1 LVSAA
6 KRDNIPDSAPGI
18 AMRRVAKEKEE
29 MKALSIRCG
38 LTMSMLLGC
47 ALLLSAQESGKRP
60 IAFDDMI
67 KLHRIAEPQ
76 VSRDGKWVA
85 YTVSTPDL
93 ETNRGVSNIWVV
105 STAGGA
111 AMQLTQSGHDSS
123 AVWSPDGKTLA
134 FLSSRSAD
142 SQVYL
147 LSMDGGEA
155 HALTKLSTGADIVKW
170 SPDGKTIAFT
180 SSVYPDCKDD
190 ECNKKRDEEKEKNKV
205 KAHVAEHL
213 LYRHWTHW
221 NEGKRSHLFIVR
233 ADGITAPQDLTPGA
247 NYDVPPDERGGPGDI
262 NFSPDGKE
270 ICFAAVT
277 DKMEATSTNADLFIV
292 PAGGGEPKR
301 ITTQPGFDGNPVYSP
316 DGKFIAYHAQL
327 AAGYEAD
334 RWRVLLYDRAAGRIE
349 NLTETF
355 DRSANELAWSPD
367 SKTIYFTA
375 ENETQK
381 PLYAMAARFGA
392 EPKKVIADTYNM
404 AISFSADGKTLV
416 FERTSLT
423 LPAELFA
430 ASSDG
435 SNVRQ
440 LTHQNDS
447 MLSFMEM
454 NAPETFWFEGAEGIK
469 VQAMLIRPPRFDA
482 TKKYPLLVLLHG
494 GPQTMWSNAWGYRW
508 NAQVFSAAGYVTLMI
523 NRRGSTG
530 YGQKF
535 TDEITN
541 DWGGRAYV
549 DVMNGVD
556 FTLKKYPFVDESRM
570 AAAGGSY
577 GGYMADWIATH
588 TGRFKAIVSHASVY
602 DKVSMYATEELW
614 FEEHDMQG
622 TPWSNPESYKKW
634 APVTYAGELGK
645 FKTPTLVIAGERDY
659 RVPYTQ
665 SLEFFSALQRQGV
678 PSKLV
683 VFPDEGHWVVKPQ
696 NSQFWYKTFLD
707 WLATYVK

>member
-1 LVSAA
+1 M
-6 KRDNIPDSAPGI
+6 N
-18 AMRRVAKEKEE
+18 RVI
-29 MKALSIRCG
+29 LRCG
-38 LTMSMLLGC
+38 FVFVWFLAASISAFAQDGAKHPITFTDLISM
-47 ALLLSAQESGKRP
+47 
-60 IAFDDMI
+60 
-67 KLHRIAEPQ
+67 HRVAEPQ
-76 VSRDGKWVA
+76 VSPDGKWVA
-85 YTVSTPDL
+85 YTVATPDM
-93 ETNRGVSNIWVV
+93 EANRNASNIWVV
-105 STAGGA
+105 ATAGGA
-111 AMQLTQSGHDSS
+111 EIQLTRSGHDSS
-123 AVWSPDGKTLA
+123 PVWSPDGKSIA
-134 FLSSRSAD
+134 FLSSRSGD

-147 LSMDGGEA
+147 LSTDGGEA
-155 HALTKLSTGADIVKW
+155 HPLTKLSTGADMVKW

-190 ECNKKRDEEKEKNKV
+190 DCNSKRDAEKEKSKV

-221 NEGKRSHLFIVR
+221 NDGKRSHLFVVS
-233 ADGITAPQDLTPGA
+233 ADGSGAPRDLTAGA
-247 NYDVPPDERGGPGDI
+247 DYDIPPDERSGPGDF

-270 ICFAAVT
+270 ICFTAVT
-277 DKMEATSTNADLFIV
+277 DKIEAISTNADLFIV
-292 PAGGGEPKR
+292 SAAGGEAKR

-327 AAGYEAD
+327 TAGYESD
-334 RWRVLLYDRAAGRIE
+334 RWRVMLYDRQSGKNE
-349 NLTETF
+349 NLSEGF
-355 DRSANELAWSPD
+355 DRSAEELAWSPE

-381 PLYAMAARFGA
+381 QVYAMATHAGA
-392 EPKKVIADTYNM
+392 PPKPIIADTYNA
-404 AISFSADGKTLV
+404 AISLSADGKTLA

-423 LPAELFA
+423 MPGEVFA
-430 ASSDG
+430 AAGDG
-435 SNVRQ
+435 TNARQ
-440 LTHQNDS
+440 LTHQNDK
-447 MLSFMEM
+447 LLAGLEM
-454 NAPETFWFEGAEGIK
+454 NAPETFWFEGAEKTK
-469 VQAMLIRPPRFDA
+469 VQAMLIRPPNFDA
-482 TKKYPLLVLLHG
+482 SKKYPLLVLLHG

-535 TDEITN
+535 TDEIAN
-541 DWGGRAYV
+541 DWGGKAYV

-556 FTLKKYPFVDESRM
+556 STLKKYTFIDGTRM

-588 TGRFKAIVSHASVY
+588 SGLFKAIVSHASTY
-602 DKVSMYATEELW
+602 DKVSMFATEELW

-622 TPWSNPESYKKW
+622 TPWTNPETYKKW
-634 APVTYAGELGK
+634 SPSTYASELGK

-683 VFPDEGHWVVKPQ
+683 VFPDEGHWILKPQ
-696 NSQFWYKTFLD
+696 NGQFWYKTFLD
-707 WLATYVK
+707 WMATYVK